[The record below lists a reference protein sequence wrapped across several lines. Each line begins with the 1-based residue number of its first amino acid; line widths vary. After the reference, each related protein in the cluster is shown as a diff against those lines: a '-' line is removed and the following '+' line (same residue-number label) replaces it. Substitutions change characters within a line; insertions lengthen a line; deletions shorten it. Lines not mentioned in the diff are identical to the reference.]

1 MKKLLISTLLSAS
14 ILSWTLFFILLTLML
29 FPGPIVNQI
38 SNALPGS
45 YNISYSK
52 LINHGSPLNPRLNFT
67 NLEIVKDNVTL
78 LEAKTLEI
86 GVRLSLNIIFGRMEL
101 NSLVIEDAFILLKNS
116 TEAPLSKLKV
126 NFSYNFF
133 LDISNFSLLNNDTSM
148 VANGQLNGLLPGLAN
163 GYFNI
168 THGEKI
174 SNFSV
179 SSDGVSSNF
188 LLSLKEFNWMQ
199 FSINPLHAPFRSMRF
214 GVNLLGSMG
223 AQDSMIKGSTSY
235 QDTNFGSFLVKQNYG
250 SFEFQSNDRVASLRL
265 HQFLQ
270 PFIDDEYPI
279 LFDRITSSIS
289 IPKLFFNTQ
298 VLEQKRPYFSNL
310 GLENLTASYDRG
322 TLKYSAEVSTLDLV
336 DIYFSKII
344 NLKGGFSG
352 VDDKIKFTISPSQSF
367 ITDGEHAQH
376 PLEINAQGSFVDKE
390 LYLKGKINELI
401 GDLSFILSLT
411 GDQKKPL
418 TLKLSGKNISKNFI
432 LTAIPGPLGKVR
444 NFIDM
449 SVETGRL
456 NNIFLDYSSSSN
468 LQAQNLI
475 LKLSMESAGLELA
488 TDTKLIFSKNIVEIN
503 NNNLYFFGSPGT
515 VNQLPIKS
523 MVGELNF
530 QDQIL
535 RYASTHTF
543 SASDFKMVLNNSD
556 MPPIN
561 LNSGGLSKGHFNLL
575 SREQYNFSSIYIK
588 DFFLPLYQE
597 NSLSILGGQVFISN
611 LNQVNGFLSGR
622 LLEEDIDISL
632 QGKNL
637 LSSYE
642 LDFQADLK
650 LQPQDFLPAS
660 SLGQLSGKG
669 AFVFE
674 LGVHKNM
681 PPTLNI
687 FSNLEGIELDSQF
700 SFLNKKKLRVLPTQI
715 TISNF
720 IDPEIY
726 LSNELI
732 DLHLHSLNKP
742 QGYIAIG
749 QALPAQFT
757 YLKKTTGLN
766 IYLLINE
773 LNAAVISSWPSMQSD
788 NSNQFIENVVV
799 EIKNFEMLGNQYN
812 QVTGIFSLDAGNLEG
827 NIKSKNLNVILKQ
840 DSSGFVSAEFNNTHI
855 QDASFLHLNTSSQNI
870 PNLNARLIAKNS
882 SLGALKIQSLDMY
895 LLKNK
900 HLTTLNNIHL
910 HSNLMTVSPLSQD
923 MNAYFAHNSRSET
936 YKLRGTYLLKDSSKI
951 PLIKDFANFSYFN
964 GDINL
969 QWTDLQRL
977 QNIEGSL
984 SFTLKDLLVENK
996 TSTSVAFNLLG
1007 ILNLKNI
1014 LGKVANLD
1022 LTLNEFTATQL
1033 NRVQGD
1039 LMFSQSKARLSSPM
1053 FIETNTAK
1061 MRWIGQ
1067 INKNNQGELNAL
1079 DLSLD
1084 LRIRL
1089 GENIPWYAALL
1100 GGIPAVAG
1108 SAVISEVFEKNID
1121 SLSNYQY
1128 KVSGLLA
1135 NPKIQRIN

>member
-1 MKKLLISTLLSAS
+1 M
-14 ILSWTLFFILLTLML
+14 
-29 FPGPIVNQI
+29 
-38 SNALPGS
+38 
-45 YNISYSK
+45 
-52 LINHGSPLNPRLNFT
+52 
-67 NLEIVKDNVTL
+67 
-78 LEAKTLEI
+78 
-86 GVRLSLNIIFGRMEL
+86 
-101 NSLVIEDAFILLKNS
+101 
-116 TEAPLSKLKV
+116 
-126 NFSYNFF
+126 
-133 LDISNFSLLNNDTSM
+133 
-148 VANGQLNGLLPGLAN
+148 
-163 GYFNI
+163 
-168 THGEKI
+168 
-174 SNFSV
+174 
-179 SSDGVSSNF
+179 
-188 LLSLKEFNWMQ
+188 
-199 FSINPLHAPFRSMRF
+199 
-214 GVNLLGSMG
+214 
-223 AQDSMIKGSTSY
+223 
-235 QDTNFGSFLVKQNYG
+235 
-250 SFEFQSNDRVASLRL
+250 
-265 HQFLQ
+265 
-270 PFIDDEYPI
+270 
-279 LFDRITSSIS
+279 
-289 IPKLFFNTQ
+289 
-298 VLEQKRPYFSNL
+298 
-310 GLENLTASYDRG
+310 
-322 TLKYSAEVSTLDLV
+322 
-336 DIYFSKII
+336 
-344 NLKGGFSG
+344 
-352 VDDKIKFTISPSQSF
+352 DDKIKFTISPSQSF

-936 YKLRGTYLLKDSSKI
+936 YKLRGTYLLKDPSKI

>member
-1 MKKLLISTLLSAS
+1 
-14 ILSWTLFFILLTLML
+14 
-29 FPGPIVNQI
+29 
-38 SNALPGS
+38 
-45 YNISYSK
+45 
-52 LINHGSPLNPRLNFT
+52 
-67 NLEIVKDNVTL
+67 
-78 LEAKTLEI
+78 
-86 GVRLSLNIIFGRMEL
+86 
-101 NSLVIEDAFILLKNS
+101 
-116 TEAPLSKLKV
+116 
-126 NFSYNFF
+126 
-133 LDISNFSLLNNDTSM
+133 
-148 VANGQLNGLLPGLAN
+148 
-163 GYFNI
+163 
-168 THGEKI
+168 
-174 SNFSV
+174 
-179 SSDGVSSNF
+179 
-188 LLSLKEFNWMQ
+188 
-199 FSINPLHAPFRSMRF
+199 
-214 GVNLLGSMG
+214 
-223 AQDSMIKGSTSY
+223 
-235 QDTNFGSFLVKQNYG
+235 
-250 SFEFQSNDRVASLRL
+250 
-265 HQFLQ
+265 
-270 PFIDDEYPI
+270 
-279 LFDRITSSIS
+279 
-289 IPKLFFNTQ
+289 
-298 VLEQKRPYFSNL
+298 
-310 GLENLTASYDRG
+310 
-322 TLKYSAEVSTLDLV
+322 
-336 DIYFSKII
+336 
-344 NLKGGFSG
+344 
-352 VDDKIKFTISPSQSF
+352 
-367 ITDGEHAQH
+367 
-376 PLEINAQGSFVDKE
+376 
-390 LYLKGKINELI
+390 
-401 GDLSFILSLT
+401 
-411 GDQKKPL
+411 
-418 TLKLSGKNISKNFI
+418 
-432 LTAIPGPLGKVR
+432 
-444 NFIDM
+444 
-449 SVETGRL
+449 
-456 NNIFLDYSSSSN
+456 
-468 LQAQNLI
+468 
-475 LKLSMESAGLELA
+475 
-488 TDTKLIFSKNIVEIN
+488 
-503 NNNLYFFGSPGT
+503 NLYFFGSPGT

-936 YKLRGTYLLKDSSKI
+936 YKLRGTYLLKDPSKI

-1053 FIETNTAK
+1053 FIESNTAK